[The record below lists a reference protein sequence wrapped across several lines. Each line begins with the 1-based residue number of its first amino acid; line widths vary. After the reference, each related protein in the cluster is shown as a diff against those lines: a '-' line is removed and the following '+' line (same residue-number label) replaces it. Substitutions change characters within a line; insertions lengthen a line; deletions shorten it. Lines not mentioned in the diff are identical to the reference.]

1 MTKIQQPNRVVANSG
16 SLPGGIR
23 DALEKWLRGEVDD
36 MVPARVVSYDRTTNR
51 ATIKPLVMIGT
62 TDGTKI
68 SRASIPNI
76 KVFRFGGGGY
86 FMSFPLQAG
95 DFGWLKANDRDIS
108 LIMQSKG
115 GEDWP
120 NTKRLHSFSDAMFF
134 PDTIKNWIISG
145 GNMEGAVFQSL
156 DGTRSIA
163 INATSIDIVAPS
175 VNITTPEATMTVT
188 NLTVNGNVA
197 IVGSSLTH
205 NGVNVGDTHT
215 HIGSPTAPDG
225 PQSDTGVPVS

>member
-1 MTKIQQPNRVVANSG
+1 MTKIQQPNRNVANTG
-16 SLPGGIR
+16 SLPGTLR
-23 DALEKWLRGEVDD
+23 DALEKWLRGDVDD
-36 MVPARVVSYDRTTNR
+36 MLPARVVSYNRVTNR
-51 ATIKPLVMIGT
+51 AVIKPLVMVGT
-62 TDGTKI
+62 TDGAKI

-108 LIMQSKG
+108 LVMQSKG

-120 NTKRLHSFSDAMFF
+120 NTKRIHSFSDAMFF
-134 PDTIKNWIISG
+134 PDTIKDWVISG
-145 GNMEGAVFQSL
+145 GNMSGAVFQSL

-163 INATSIDIVAPS
+163 LNADSIDIVAPS
-175 VNITTPEATMTVT
+175 VNMTVT
-188 NLTVNGNVA
+188 TLTVNGDVA

-205 NGVNVGDTHT
+205 NGINVGDTHV
-215 HIGSPTAPDG
+215 HEGSPTAPDG
-225 PQSDTGVPVS
+225 PVSDTGAPQP